1 MRSCAGPDPHI
12 VDVLIEERARNLMQR
27 PLLWQLVR
35 RFLYPAIGYRQ
46 TVELIDH
53 VQAMTGQQI
62 FDYMSER
69 LGLRVE
75 ATGLDYIPKTGAAIV
90 AANHPSG
97 IADGFAVFDAIKS
110 VRRDLVLFANRDA
123 VRAAPG
129 MTDIIIPVEWMEHR
143 RGHTRNRETVRHMV
157 RAFRD
162 GKLVIIFPS
171 GRLAR
176 PTLRGLVERE
186 WVTAPVN
193 LAQRY
198 ACPIVP
204 MHIAGRNSLFY
215 YLLYA
220 INTELKDMTLFREL
234 LNKTGKR
241 YRIAIGS
248 TIEPAGDIRRLTER
262 IRHFVAVEM
271 AAGAVECAAGG
282 LRNPSQAGASSG
294 TKG

>member
-1 MRSCAGPDPHI
+1 MPHI
-12 VDVLIEERARNLMQR
+12 VNVLIEERAENLMQR
-27 PLLWQLVR
+27 PLLWRLVR

-46 TVELIDH
+46 AVELIDH
-53 VQAMTGQQI
+53 VQGMTGQQI
-62 FDYMSER
+62 FDYMCER
-69 LGLRVE
+69 LGLRLEV
-75 ATGLDYIPKTGAAIV
+75 TGLDFIPRTGAAIV

-123 VRAAPG
+123 VRAASG
-129 MTDIIIPVEWMEHR
+129 MTDIIIPVEWMDHR
-143 RGHTRNRETVRHMV
+143 RSHARNKETVRYMV

-176 PTLRGLVERE
+176 PTLRGPVERE

-204 MHIAGRNSLFY
+204 MHVVGRNSLFY

-220 INTELKDMTLFREL
+220 IDTELKDMTLFREL
-234 LNKTGKR
+234 LNKAGKR

-248 TIEPAGDIRRLTER
+248 PIEPVGDFRQLTES
-262 IRHFVAVEM
+262 IRHFVAVVEM
-271 AAGAVECAAGG
+271 GARSGG
-282 LRNPSQAGASSG
+282 VRSG
-294 TKG
+294 RTS

>member
-1 MRSCAGPDPHI
+1 
-12 VDVLIEERARNLMQR
+12 
-27 PLLWQLVR
+27 
-35 RFLYPAIGYRQ
+35 
-46 TVELIDH
+46 
-53 VQAMTGQQI
+53 MTGL
-62 FDYMSER
+62 E
-69 LGLRVE
+69 
-75 ATGLDYIPKTGAAIV
+75 YIPRTGAAIV

-110 VRRDLVLFANRDA
+110 VRRDVVLFANRDA
-123 VRAAPG
+123 IRAAPR

-143 RGHTRNRETVRHMV
+143 RSHARNKETVRYMV

-204 MHIAGRNSLFY
+204 MHIVGRNSLVY

-234 LNKTGKR
+234 LNKAGR
-241 YRIAIGS
+241 PYRIAIGKP
-248 TIEPAGDIRRLTER
+248 IEAAGDIRQLTES

-271 AAGAVECAAGG
+271 AAGAVECGADRV
-282 LRNPSQAGASSG
+282 RNPGQADASTRTNG
-294 TKG
+294 

>member
-1 MRSCAGPDPHI
+1 MPHI
-12 VDVLIEERARNLMQR
+12 VDVLIEERAENLIRQ
-27 PLLWQLVR
+27 PLLWRVVR
-35 RFLYPAIGYRQ
+35 RFLYPVIGYRQ

-53 VQAMTGQQI
+53 VQAMTGQQV

-69 LGLRVE
+69 LGLRVDV
-75 ATGLDYIPKTGAAIV
+75 TGLDYVPKTGAAIV

-97 IADGFAVFDAIKS
+97 IADGFAVFDAIRS

-123 VRAAPG
+123 LRAAPG

-143 RGHTRNRETVRHMV
+143 RSHARNKETVRYMV

-204 MHIAGRNSLFY
+204 MHIVGRNSLFY

-234 LNKTGKR
+234 LNKAGTR

-248 TIEPAGDIRRLTER
+248 PIEPAGDIRQLTES

-271 AAGAVECAAGG
+271 AAGAVECGADGCG
-282 LRNPSQAGASSG
+282 NPGQAGASTRTNG
-294 TKG
+294 

>member
-1 MRSCAGPDPHI
+1 MPHI
-12 VDVLIEERARNLMQR
+12 VDVLIEERAERLMQR
-27 PLLWQLVR
+27 PLLWRFVR
-35 RFLYPAIGYRQ
+35 RFLYPVIGYRQ
-46 TVELIDH
+46 AVALIDH
-53 VQAMTGQQI
+53 IKAMTGQQI
-62 FDYMSER
+62 FDYMNDR
-69 LGLRVE
+69 LGLRLDV
-75 ATGLDYIPKTGAAIV
+75 TGLDYIPRTGAAII

-143 RGHTRNRETVRHMV
+143 RSHARNKETVRYMV

-162 GKLVIIFPS
+162 GKLIIIFPS

-193 LAQRY
+193 LAQRFG
-198 ACPIVP
+198 CPIVP
-204 MHIAGRNSLFY
+204 MHIVGRNSLLY

-234 LNKTGKR
+234 LNKAGKR
-241 YRIAIGS
+241 YRIAIGRP
-248 TIEPAGDIRRLTER
+248 IEPVGDIRQLTGS

-271 AAGAVECAAGG
+271 ATGAVESRAEGYRYPDQG
-282 LRNPSQAGASSG
+282 DASARTNG
-294 TKG
+294 

>member
-1 MRSCAGPDPHI
+1 MPHI
-12 VDVLIEERARNLMQR
+12 VDVLIEERAENLMRR
-27 PLLWQLVR
+27 PLLWRVVR
-35 RFLYPAIGYRQ
+35 RFLYPVIGYRQ

-53 VQAMTGQQI
+53 VQAMTGQQV

-69 LGLRVE
+69 LGLRVDV
-75 ATGLDYIPKTGAAIV
+75 TGLDYVPKTGAAIV

-97 IADGFAVFDAIKS
+97 IADGFAVFDAIRS

-123 VRAAPG
+123 LRAAPG

-143 RGHTRNRETVRHMV
+143 RSHARNKETVRYMV

-204 MHIAGRNSLFY
+204 MHIVGRNSLFY

-234 LNKTGKR
+234 LNKAGTR

-248 TIEPAGDIRRLTER
+248 PIEPAGDIRQLTES
-262 IRHFVAVEM
+262 IRHFVAMEM
-271 AAGAVECAAGG
+271 AAGAVECGADGCG
-282 LRNPSQAGASSG
+282 NPGQAGASTRTNG
-294 TKG
+294 

>member
-1 MRSCAGPDPHI
+1 MPHI
-12 VDVLIEERARNLMQR
+12 VDVLIEERAETLMQR
-27 PLLWQLVR
+27 PMLWRLVR
-35 RFLYPAIGYRQ
+35 RFLYPVIGYRQ

-53 VQAMTGQQI
+53 VQAMTGQQV

-69 LGLRVE
+69 LGLRVDV
-75 ATGLDYIPKTGAAIV
+75 TGLDYVPKTGAAIV

-97 IADGFAVFDAIKS
+97 IADGFAVFDAIRS

-123 VRAAPG
+123 LRAAPG

-143 RGHTRNRETVRHMV
+143 RSHARNKETVRYMV

-204 MHIAGRNSLFY
+204 MHIVGRNSLFY

-234 LNKTGKR
+234 LNKAGTR

-248 TIEPAGDIRRLTER
+248 PIEPVGEIRQLTES
-262 IRHFVAVEM
+262 IRQFVAVEM
-271 AAGAVECAAGG
+271 AAGEVEC
-282 LRNPSQAGASSG
+282 G
-294 TKG
+294 TSIHE

>member
-1 MRSCAGPDPHI
+1 MPHI
-12 VDVLIEERARNLMQR
+12 VDVLIEERAKNLMRR
-27 PLLWQLVR
+27 PLVWRLVR
-35 RFLYPAIGYRQ
+35 RCLYPVIGYRQ
-46 TVELIDH
+46 TVALIDH
-53 VQAMTGQQI
+53 VEAMTGLEI

-69 LGLRVE
+69 LRLQVDV
-75 ATGLDYIPKTGAAIV
+75 TGLGYLPRTGAAIV

-129 MTDIIIPVEWMEHR
+129 MTDLIIPVEWMEHR
-143 RGHTRNRETVRHMV
+143 RSHARNKETVRYMV

-162 GKLVIIFPS
+162 GKLVVIFPS

-204 MHIAGRNSLFY
+204 MHIVGRNSLLY

-220 INTELKDMTLFREL
+220 INTELKDMTLFREV
-234 LNKTGKR
+234 LNKVGKP
-241 YRIAIGS
+241 YRIAIGRP
-248 TIEPAGDIRRLTER
+248 IEPAGDIRRLTDS

-271 AAGAVECAAGG
+271 AAGAVECVADGG
-282 LRNPSQAGASSG
+282 RDPGQAGASTRTNG
-294 TKG
+294 